1 MGILVCEA
9 ECSLMD
15 GRVHSWILSLQ
26 SCLCGIF
33 GGYRFDPAFFLWLAL
48 QVAAT
53 LLLFPL
59 FGTGVQCL
67 QCERSSS
74 GKILPTAEITLAF
87 VFFLPFGLAV
97 LEEQCLS
104 IIGSPFIAR

>member
-1 MGILVCEA
+1 MLPDGWESSQLDFELTVM
-9 ECSLMD
+9 SL
-15 GRVHSWILSLQ
+15 WQLW
-26 SCLCGIF
+26 
-33 GGYRFDPAFFLWLAL
+33 GYRFDPAFSLWLAL
-48 QVAAT
+48 HVAAT

-67 QCERSSS
+67 QCEHSSS

-87 VFFLPFGLAV
+87 VFFLPLGLAV